1 MNIFCPPY
9 PPSFYQYWSTFPQGQ
24 TIAFIIMEPSCVIL
38 RNAHGLADKMPPC
51 PPENRGK
58 PGGRRLSIPGDTV
71 SPGMEKAAAA
81 PGAAAFGAGGL
92 RPRPPNKK
100 PGPEA
105 LPRPRLFRALCAL
118 PPPPLGDR
126 NAIRLAP
133 ETWQMRQEKGE
144 VSAKTLPPVMAVS
157 PISPR

>member
-1 MNIFCPPY
+1 MAWRIKCPPAR
-9 PPSFYQYWSTFPQGQ
+9 PRIGESP
-24 TIAFIIMEPSCVIL
+24 
-38 RNAHGLADKMPPC
+38 
-51 PPENRGK
+51 GK
-58 PGGRRLSIPGDTV
+58 RRLSIPGDTV

-105 LPRPRLFRALCAL
+105 LPRPRLFRALRAL

-126 NAIRLAP
+126 NAIPLAP
-133 ETWQMRQEKGE
+133 ETWRMRQEKGE

>member
-1 MNIFCPPY
+1 MAWRIKCPPAR
-9 PPSFYQYWSTFPQGQ
+9 PRIGKRS
-24 TIAFIIMEPSCVIL
+24 
-38 RNAHGLADKMPPC
+38 
-51 PPENRGK
+51 RGGGSSSL
-58 PGGRRLSIPGDTV
+58 GGRV

-100 PGPEA
+100 
-105 LPRPRLFRALCAL
+105 LRPVAK
-118 PPPPLGDR
+118 PPASAFQGASRPAAAPLGDR

>member
-1 MNIFCPPY
+1 
-9 PPSFYQYWSTFPQGQ
+9 
-24 TIAFIIMEPSCVIL
+24 
-38 RNAHGLADKMPPC
+38 MPPC
-51 PPENRGK
+51 PPENREK
-58 PGGRRLSIPGDTV
+58 VQGRRLVFPGGGRV

-118 PPPPLGDR
+118 PPPP
-126 NAIRLAP
+126 
-133 ETWQMRQEKGE
+133 
-144 VSAKTLPPVMAVS
+144 
-157 PISPR
+157 

>member
-1 MNIFCPPY
+1 MAWRIKCPPSR
-9 PPSFYQYWSTFPQGQ
+9 PRIGESP
-24 TIAFIIMEPSCVIL
+24 
-38 RNAHGLADKMPPC
+38 
-51 PPENRGK
+51 GK
-58 PGGRRLSIPGDTV
+58 RRLSIPGDTV
-71 SPGMEKAAAA
+71 SPGMEKDAAARGGGGVW
-81 PGAAAFGAGGL
+81 PGGPSA
-92 RPRPPNKK
+92 PRPPNKK

-118 PPPPLGDR
+118 LPPPLGNRD
-126 NAIRLAP
+126 AIPLAP

>member
-1 MNIFCPPY
+1 
-9 PPSFYQYWSTFPQGQ
+9 
-24 TIAFIIMEPSCVIL
+24 
-38 RNAHGLADKMPPC
+38 MPPAR
-51 PPENRGK
+51 PRIGERSRGGGSSSL
-58 PGGRRLSIPGDTV
+58 GGRV

-118 PPPPLGDR
+118 PPPP
-126 NAIRLAP
+126 
-133 ETWQMRQEKGE
+133 
-144 VSAKTLPPVMAVS
+144 
-157 PISPR
+157 